1 MNAIQR
7 FLDSWDDHKHPFV
20 WVKTA
25 EEVIHSLGSSPRT
38 TNNYGRPLATQ
49 GLPADVG
56 VEIAGESILAW
67 QGCCGAM

>member
-25 EEVIHSLGSSPRT
+25 EEVIHSLGSSLRT
-38 TNNYGRPLATQ
+38 TNNYGRPLATK
-49 GLPADVG
+49 GLPAGRRRRDR
-56 VEIAGESILAW
+56 GEEHPRLARLLW
-67 QGCCGAM
+67 AM